1 MYKDYNIN
9 KKVTLA
15 YMISTKIGKT
25 YVSFLVTF
33 ILLLTED
40 LEKAMHEYISYYNN
54 QRITTKLKGLTPIKY
69 RHQSINNVILN

>member
-1 MYKDYNIN
+1 
-9 KKVTLA
+9 
-15 YMISTKIGKT
+15 MISTKIGKT

>member
-1 MYKDYNIN
+1 
-9 KKVTLA
+9 
-15 YMISTKIGKT
+15 MISTKIGKT
-25 YVSFLVTF
+25 YMSFLVTF